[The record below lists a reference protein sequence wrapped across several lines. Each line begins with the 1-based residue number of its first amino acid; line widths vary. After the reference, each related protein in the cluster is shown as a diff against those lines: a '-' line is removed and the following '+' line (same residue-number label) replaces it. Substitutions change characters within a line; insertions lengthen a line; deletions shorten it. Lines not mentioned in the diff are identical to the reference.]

1 VVEKVLGKEKWKPA
15 QSSTGLLYSACISR
29 AGQLFPSQFKD
40 FVGIKITGDLVYPSS
55 LRRSGGVK
63 RYPASGFVHVT
74 GEWSFNL
81 RYDNFHLGHRSIL

>member
-1 VVEKVLGKEKWKPA
+1 MVEKVLGKEKWKPA

-40 FVGIKITGDLVYPSS
+40 FVGIKITGDLVSS

-63 RYPASGFVHVT
+63 RYPTPSFV
-74 GEWSFNL
+74 L
-81 RYDNFHLGHRSIL
+81 RY

>member
-63 RYPASGFVHVT
+63 KVSCLWFRSRYRGMEFQFT
-74 GEWSFNL
+74 
-81 RYDNFHLGHRSIL
+81 I